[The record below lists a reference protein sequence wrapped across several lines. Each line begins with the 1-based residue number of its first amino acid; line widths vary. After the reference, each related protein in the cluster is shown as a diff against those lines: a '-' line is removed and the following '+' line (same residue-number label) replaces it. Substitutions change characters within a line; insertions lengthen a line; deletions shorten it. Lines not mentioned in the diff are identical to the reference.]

1 MVVAVL
7 ATVRD
12 PDGRLV
18 ELTDERWAHI
28 LDRHGVMRTL
38 QIEVLHTIGTPTLAR
53 AGREQNERWY
63 FLADTGPSRWLQAV
77 IAYREERWFIVSAFP
92 RRRLP

>member
-1 MVVAVL
+1 MALL

-18 ELTDERWAHI
+18 ELTDERWEHI
-28 LDRHGVMRTL
+28 LDRHRELRTL
-38 QIEVLHTIGTPTLAR
+38 QSEVLHAVTSPTLVR
-53 AGREQNERWY
+53 AGREPNERWY

-77 IAYREERWFIVSAFP
+77 IASREERWFIASAFG